1 MSDTTDLAGVP
12 GMKRVELTQ
21 ADIDKWAPHAE
32 RIRGHLSIA
41 AGEMIN
47 IGKYLIEVKT
57 GLDHG
62 KFLHWIWREFEMTD
76 RTARRFMSVA
86 AWVEGKSDTVS
97 NLQPSVLYLL
107 ASSETPSEITDDVI
121 TRAEKGENIKAAEV
135 KRQIQKAKA
144 ESTNVATTEGE
155 APETELSIE
164 TAIAYFKEPAT
175 SREHGI
181 RKIREHQAFADHV
194 AADADRAAQEECTE
208 PEPSGKP
215 SRKPRKPTKA
225 QLERQELEAER
236 AKDRIEVC
244 DILRKLP
251 RDDLER
257 LSDLHSCWMDS
268 AFDDSAE
275 WLFVLA
281 ELDPDHDWLGE
292 IERSALDTEENRAR
306 LAQIKATAEPTV
318 ANDRVDDGKAPVQLP
333 WCKS

>member
-1 MSDTTDLAGVP
+1 MNAPVITTSKPLSTKEVGAI
-12 GMKRVELTQ
+12 
-21 ADIDKWAPHAE
+21 AD
-32 RIRGHLSIA
+32 RIRARVRRTAEDIIAVGHDLT
-41 AGEMIN
+41 
-47 IGKYLIEVKT
+47 KVKAQL
-57 GLDHG
+57 GHG
-62 KFLHWIWREFEMTD
+62 KFLDWIDREFGMSE
-76 RTARRFMSVA
+76 RSARNYMAVA
-86 AWVEGKSDTVS
+86 TWAEGKSATVAD
-97 NLQPSVLYLL
+97 LAPSTLYRL
-107 ASSETPSEITDDVI
+107 AAPSTPEDIGEEVI

-155 APETELSIE
+155 APETEVSIDS
-164 TAIAYFKEPAT
+164 AIAYFKEPAT

>member
-155 APETELSIE
+155 APETEVSIDS
-164 TAIAYFKEPAT
+164 AIAYFKEPAT

-181 RKIREHQAFADHV
+181 RKIREYEAFADHV
-194 AADADRAAQEECTE
+194 AADAARAAQEECPE
-208 PEPSGKP
+208 PEVLPPEPKP
-215 SRKPRKPTKA
+215 SEGPPKKPRRS
-225 QLERQELEAER
+225 RQ
-236 AKDRIEVC
+236 
-244 DILRKLP
+244 
-251 RDDLER
+251 
-257 LSDLHSCWMDS
+257 
-268 AFDDSAE
+268 
-275 WLFVLA
+275 
-281 ELDPDHDWLGE
+281 E
-292 IERSALDTEENRAR
+292 IERDAFFEGRLPVLEQAAGKRRLVFDSYCAESRSNTRRRPARSTRRPTPRATHRLRLNCRGRKREAL
-306 LAQIKATAEPTV
+306 
-318 ANDRVDDGKAPVQLP
+318 ND
-333 WCKS
+333 